1 MSQIEV
7 DKIIPQSGTSLQV
20 GDSGDTISI
29 PAGATFNASAGTF
42 TLPDGSV
49 VEAKIASNAVTTSKI
64 NNSAV
69 TNDKLAGS
77 IANAKLANSAI
88 TINGSSVSLGGSAT
102 IEAGTDWQTGSI
114 KTSNFTAAD
123 GKGYFVDTS
132 SGAVTANLPAGSAGA
147 IVAFADYKR
156 TFNTNNLT
164 ISPNGSEKI
173 GGVAAS
179 AKMNVKGQAG
189 TFVYVDGTQGWINV
203 QNAEDTET
211 GAAAYS
217 VDFLCIAGGGGGG
230 GPQGAYGG
238 GGGGAGG
245 YRASYNNESSG
256 GGGSSE
262 TALTFNSS
270 TVYTITVGGGGAAGG
285 SNSNGVAGQNSS
297 IVGSDITDI
306 NSIGGG
312 YGGSSS
318 NAGGSGGSGGGG
330 GYNQAGG
337 SGTSNQGYA
346 GGAGVADSNDGKGGG
361 GGAGATGANGTGSTG
376 GNGGTGVAS
385 TITGSSVT
393 RAGGGGGGS
402 GAGSGSG
409 GSGGATGA
417 GGGNATANTGSG
429 AGGAS
434 GGSTNAG
441 VGATGVVIL
450 RMPTANYSGTT
461 TGVPTV
467 TTSGSDTIL
476 TFTGSGSY
484 TG

>member
-1 MSQIEV
+1 MSEIRV
-7 DKIIPQSGTSLQV
+7 NKITPRSGTNTQL
-20 GDSGDTISI
+20 GESGDTITVPS
-29 PAGATFNASAGTF
+29 GAT
-42 TLPDGSV
+42 LD
-49 VEAKIASNAVTTSKI
+49 ASNATTTLPSTVVTTTGTQTL
-64 NNSAV
+64 
-69 TNDKLAGS
+69 TNKS
-77 IANAKLANSAI
+77 IVATQLTGTVANARLTGSGAI
-88 TINGSSVSLGGSAT
+88 TINGASVALGGSAT
-102 IEAGTDWQTGSI
+102 ISAGTDWQTGSI

-123 GKGYFVDTS
+123 GEGYFVDTS

-147 IVAFADYKR
+147 TVAFVDYTR
-156 TFNTNNLT
+156 TFNTNNLI

-173 GGVAAS
+173 GGVAAD
-179 AKMNVKGQAG
+179 AKMNVKGQAA
-189 TFVYVDGTQGWINV
+189 TFVYVDGTEGWINV

-230 GPQGAYGG
+230 GPQSAYGG

-330 GYNQAGG
+330 GYSWRFRN
-337 SGTSNQGYA
+337 
-346 GGAGVADSNDGKGGG
+346 K
-361 GGAGATGANGTGSTG
+361 
-376 GNGGTGVAS
+376 
-385 TITGSSVT
+385 
-393 RAGGGGGGS
+393 
-402 GAGSGSG
+402 
-409 GSGGATGA
+409 
-417 GGGNATANTGSG
+417 
-429 AGGAS
+429 
-434 GGSTNAG
+434 
-441 VGATGVVIL
+441 
-450 RMPTANYSGTT
+450 
-461 TGVPTV
+461 
-467 TTSGSDTIL
+467 
-476 TFTGSGSY
+476 
-484 TG
+484 

>member
-1 MSQIEV
+1 MAYIGQKPANKAVVADDLDPAVITGQTALT
-7 DKIIPQSGTSLQV
+7 DKPA
-20 GDSGDTISI
+20 DTDEFLISD
-29 PAGATFNASAGTF
+29 AGT
-42 TLPDGSV
+42 LKRID
-49 VEAKIASNAVTTSKI
+49 ASLV
-64 NNSAV
+64 
-69 TNDKLAGS
+69 
-77 IANAKLANSAI
+77 
-88 TINGSSVSLGGSAT
+88 GGGGIS
-102 IEAGTDWQTGSI
+102 WQSSI

-123 GKGYFVDTS
+123 GEGYFVDTS
-132 SGAVTANLPAGSAGA
+132 GGAVTANLPAGSAGA
-147 IVAFADYKR
+147 IVAFADYTR

-173 GGVAAS
+173 GGVAAD
-179 AKMNVKGQAG
+179 AKMNVKGQAA
-189 TFVYVDGTQGWINV
+189 TFVYADGTEGWINV

-211 GAAAYS
+211 GADPYS

-230 GPQGAYGG
+230 GPQSSYGG

-245 YRASYNNESSG
+245 YRASYNNETSG

-262 TALTFNSS
+262 SALTFNPA
-270 TVYTITVGGGGAAGG
+270 TVYTITVGSGGAAGG
-285 SNSNGVAGQNSS
+285 SNSNGVAGTNSS

-306 NSIGGG
+306 TSTGGG

-318 NAGGSGGSGGGG
+318 NTGGSGGSGGGG

-346 GGAGVADSNDGKGGG
+346 GGAGVAAANDGKGGG
-361 GGAGATGANGTGSTG
+361 GGAGAAGANGTGSTG

-402 GAGSGSG
+402 GSGSGSG

-467 TTSGSDTIL
+467 TTDGSDTIL